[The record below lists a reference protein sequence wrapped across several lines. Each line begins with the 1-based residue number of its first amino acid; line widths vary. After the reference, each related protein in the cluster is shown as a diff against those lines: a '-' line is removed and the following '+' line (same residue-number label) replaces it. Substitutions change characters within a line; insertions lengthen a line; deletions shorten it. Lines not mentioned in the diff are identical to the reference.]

1 MLWLMKHRSTPVSFG
16 SGRLNLSSALLE
28 SSVAEYFSNLSS
40 IVVPVMPTHS
50 EVPALGLGTYRN
62 TDREQ
67 CRNSVRTALEV
78 GYRHIDTAEAYGNE
92 EAVGEGLAAA
102 DVSRDDVFLATKVL
116 HPKFAEGYTHNDIVD
131 SVHQCLDRLDV
142 DRVDLLYG
150 VHWPGGEYNPEET
163 LDACADLH
171 DDGVA
176 DHIGVCNLTPS
187 LLDEAREVSD
197 VPIEA
202 LQVEMHP
209 LLQQET
215 LRNYCTTHDISLVA
229 YAPLGYGAVFEHPEI
244 QGIAE
249 KHGVSEAQ
257 VSLAWLREK
266 GVASIPKASV
276 DEHIRDNWAS
286 LEFDLDQEDIET
298 IDGTEREDRQ
308 YEPDYA
314 PAW

>member
-1 MLWLMKHRSTPVSFG
+1 MATHPK
-16 SGRLNLSSALLE
+16 
-28 SSVAEYFSNLSS
+28 
-40 IVVPVMPTHS
+40 VPT
-50 EVPALGLGTYRN
+50 LGLGTYRN
-62 TDREQ
+62 TDRDQ
-67 CRNSVRTALEV
+67 CRDNVRTALEL

-92 EAVGEGLAAA
+92 EAVGEGIAAA
-102 DVSRDDVFLATKVL
+102 DVPREDVFLATKVL
-116 HPKFAEGYTHNDIVD
+116 HPKFADGYTYDDIVD
-131 SVHQCLDRLDV
+131 SARSCLDRLGV

-150 VHWPGGEYNPEET
+150 VHWPGGDYDPDET
-163 LDACADLH
+163 FDACADLR

-176 DHIGVCNLTPS
+176 DRIGVCNLTPD
-187 LLDEAREVSD
+187 LLDEAREASD

-215 LRNYCTTHDISLVA
+215 LRDYCTTHDISLIA
-229 YAPLGYGAVFEHPEI
+229 YAPLGYGAVFETPEI
-244 QGIAE
+244 REIAE
-249 KHGVSEAQ
+249 KHDVSEAQ

-286 LEFDLDQEDIET
+286 LDLDLDREDVEA
-298 IDGTEREDRQ
+298 IDGIEREDRQ
-308 YEPDYA
+308 YDPDYA